1 MASRLR
7 SILTAL
13 ADHTD
18 YQHEWWIENIEYE
31 MVFYFILFYFILFYF
46 ILFYFILFYFES

>member
-13 ADHTD
+13 ADRTD

-31 MVFYFILFYFILFYF
+31 MVFYFILFYFILF
-46 ILFYFILFYFES
+46 